1 MSGPSIEGYISSS
14 SGGGA
19 PLRRLRCLLRSPG
32 FTGRSCPTA
41 TATRRSDR
49 QFGTRPPIRFAPV
62 SLGRWAR
69 LACYTTVAVVVV
81 GCAHSNAGV
90 RALPPL
96 APASATIA
104 AIDAS
109 QQVVHGQPCPAGFIS
124 SELPGDWCYRL
135 GETILRPTDF
145 VGKSVY
151 LDPNQVRWVIA
162 ISLRSE
168 AAKRFVTFDNTHDD
182 HNLAIV
188 VAGSVVATLPV
199 NRSLT
204 PASQFW
210 TLDGPWTE
218 QQARRIGGAL
228 GGVASANPAGMP
240 PKPTF
245 PVGIPVPGTA
255 P

>member
-1 MSGPSIEGYISSS
+1 M
-14 SGGGA
+14 
-19 PLRRLRCLLRSPG
+19 
-32 FTGRSCPTA
+32 
-41 TATRRSDR
+41 
-49 QFGTRPPIRFAPV
+49 

-69 LACYTTVAVVVV
+69 LACFMTVAGVAA
-81 GCAHSNAGV
+81 GCAHSGGGD
-90 RALPPL
+90 RALSPL

-109 QQVVHGQPCPAGFIS
+109 QQILRGRSCPAGFVP

-162 ISLRSE
+162 ISLRSV
-168 AAKRFVTFDNTHDD
+168 AAQRFAAFDNTHVGDE
-182 HNLAIV
+182 LAIV
-188 VAGSVVATLPV
+188 VAGSVVTILPV
-199 NRSLT
+199 NASPT

-218 QQARRIGGAL
+218 RQARRIGGSL
-228 GGVASANPAGMP
+228 GGVEVANPARLP
-240 PKPTF
+240 PAPGL
-245 PVGIPVPGTA
+245 PAGAAVPSTV